1 MHKWTKIFRWPRRT
15 SEVETPVSTPKD
27 IGSAVSQH
35 HDLVCHLRISF
46 NNEVLLKEINFATK
60 LSISEGFQTLN
71 DGATRDLRQKIDLG
85 TRTLFLRYGRC
96 RLVTPDADEKFYPL
110 RNQSQWLEAVRKNLI
125 AVKFNIHGDHPRLD
139 VRLEYSAIQLE
150 PVDGQRYAQ
159 TLRDEINGQMQ
170 TNFENH
176 VYVLLNEFIEILAI
190 QSLQRLV
197 QEDKS
202 LFGVVKKDSLFVDR
216 FVHDISQNARK
227 LLAICLVAGLPLL
240 VLKVI
245 RDQGLS
251 DAHLPLRPENCCGKL
266 TAVDFNLLASQQW
279 SFLPYRFTKEEDLSR
294 LEPECIVPMSFDSDV
309 DKVGVG
315 SYSRIYRVS
324 LNQACHDFLTDEDAY
339 FALKHFDACPITAAP
354 CQRELAILNEI
365 SRYPNPHIVSHLVA
379 WEQSN
384 SLFVL
389 FPLAQ
394 GDLRWFM
401 TKPRP
406 TLDQEFVLWLLRQ
419 LRGLADGINHLHNLN
434 PGARSSSSPQAEPQE
449 NGIAVLH
456 LDLQPEN
463 ILVFGRGTVNH
474 DVLRISDLGSGKIK
488 QKWAKGTR
496 TLSGSTQTAET
507 ALTYTC
513 PDSENRTISRPYDM
527 WSLGCVFLEFL
538 SWVHLGPEEGVED
551 FATARLQTKSHQDWH
566 TDAFWQLNYNAGGQL
581 DEHSPVIL
589 KPAVTERLSD
599 LEAHWAH
606 CFPVF
611 NRVLSSIRKLLK
623 INPAERINAEC
634 LLSELE
640 DVCVQA
646 QQSHLD
652 LNADSS

>member
-1 MHKWTKIFRWPRRT
+1 
-15 SEVETPVSTPKD
+15 
-27 IGSAVSQH
+27 
-35 HDLVCHLRISF
+35 
-46 NNEVLLKEINFATK
+46 
-60 LSISEGFQTLN
+60 
-71 DGATRDLRQKIDLG
+71 
-85 TRTLFLRYGRC
+85 
-96 RLVTPDADEKFYPL
+96 
-110 RNQSQWLEAVRKNLI
+110 
-125 AVKFNIHGDHPRLD
+125 
-139 VRLEYSAIQLE
+139 
-150 PVDGQRYAQ
+150 
-159 TLRDEINGQMQ
+159 
-170 TNFENH
+170 
-176 VYVLLNEFIEILAI
+176 
-190 QSLQRLV
+190 
-197 QEDKS
+197 
-202 LFGVVKKDSLFVDR
+202 
-216 FVHDISQNARK
+216 
-227 LLAICLVAGLPLL
+227 
-240 VLKVI
+240 
-245 RDQGLS
+245 
-251 DAHLPLRPENCCGKL
+251 
-266 TAVDFNLLASQQW
+266 
-279 SFLPYRFTKEEDLSR
+279 
-294 LEPECIVPMSFDSDV
+294 
-309 DKVGVG
+309 
-315 SYSRIYRVS
+315 
-324 LNQACHDFLTDEDAY
+324 
-339 FALKHFDACPITAAP
+339 
-354 CQRELAILNEI
+354 
-365 SRYPNPHIVSHLVA
+365 
-379 WEQSN
+379 
-384 SLFVL
+384 
-389 FPLAQ
+389 
-394 GDLRWFM
+394 M

-419 LRGLADGINHLHNLN
+419 LRGLADGIHHLHNLN
-434 PGARSSSSPQAEPQE
+434 PGAPSSSSPHAESQE

-456 LDLQPEN
+456 LDLKPEN

-488 QKWAKGTR
+488 QKWTKGTR

-566 TDAFWQLNYNAGGQL
+566 NDAFWQLNYNAGGQL

-599 LEAHWAH
+599 LEAHWEH

-640 DVCVQA
+640 GVCVQA